1 MRRGREGSFWKD
13 EKTNQIIAINLGSDF
28 CAEHEWGIKGI
39 QGTLGI
45 QGYSGV
51 SFSRNRIK
59 EILEIL
65 KLSKTKKIGIE
76 ARTMTTILP
85 SKKLVDNLSSD
96 GVQVSSGFGKEK
108 KIHKM
113 WGLALVS
120 DWNADSFEFSR
131 LADWYSPEK
140 EELIGHWGENAFGF
154 LCEDKEIVSELKEA
168 FDRKDIAVWTGSSG
182 AFQNGGLIIAIASRL
197 PDDYKSE
204 WNSKDKDSIELDKAA
219 AETGIYEKLEA
230 ADKRFFALS
239 PRWKDKENKKVV
251 FWLNPY
257 DQQNNESGWYT
268 VEDLTDWIKGEGP
281 IPKKKISKE

>member
-1 MRRGREGSFWKD
+1 MRRGREGSIWKD
-13 EKTNQIIAINLGSDF
+13 ESGKLIAINLGSDF

-39 QGTLGI
+39 QGSLGI

-51 SFSRNRIK
+51 SFSRSRIK

-65 KLSKTKKIGIE
+65 KLSKSKKIGIE

-85 SKKLVDNLSSD
+85 TKVLVDNLDSV
-96 GVQVSSGFGKEK
+96 GVNVVSGFGKEK
-108 KIHKM
+108 TKHTM

-120 DWNADSFEFSR
+120 DWNASRFEFSR

-140 EELIGHWGENAFGF
+140 EQLIGHWGENDFGF
-154 LCEDKEIVSELKEA
+154 ICEDKELVSELKEA
-168 FDRKDIAVWTGSSG
+168 FDRKDIAIWTGSSG

-197 PDDYKSE
+197 PDDFKSE

-219 AETGIYEKLEA
+219 ANTGIYEKLEA

-239 PRWKDKENKKVV
+239 PRWKDKESKKVI

-257 DQQNNESGWYT
+257 DQANNESGWYE
-268 VEDLTDWIKGEGP
+268 VEDLLDWIDGKGK
-281 IPKKKISKE
+281 IPKHKK

>member
-108 KIHKM
+108 KMHKM

-140 EELIGHWGENAFGF
+140 EELIGHWGENDFGF

-168 FDRKDIAVWTGSSG
+168 FNRKDIAVWTGSSG

-197 PDDYKSE
+197 PDDYKLE

-281 IPKKKISKE
+281 IPKKKNK